1 MTAPT
6 SRDLGENDRPGP
18 VSLRLVAAIIDYTLQ
33 MVVVVGLVT
42 LADAADLR
50 DLGNGL
56 GLAVLVLYPVVSVGR
71 FDRTL
76 GKRACNL
83 VVRSASGGRP
93 GWGRSIVRFIV
104 GAAPLAASIALGR
117 SLGADQRVLSDVLQ
131 VVIAGIVY
139 APIVFDPQRRGLHD
153 VAAGT
158 RVICTAPPV
167 ASVAAE
173 LAARIRATDPPGVD
187 GR

>member
-1 MTAPT
+1 MTTT
-6 SRDLGENDRPGP
+6 SSPDPGENDRPGP

-33 MVVVVGLVT
+33 MVVVVGLVA

-83 VVRSASGGRP
+83 VVRSTAGGRP
-93 GWGRSIVRFIV
+93 GVVRSIIRFAV

-117 SLGADQRVLSDVLQ
+117 SLGDDHRALSDVLQ
-131 VVIAGIVY
+131 VMIAGVVY
-139 APIVFDPQRRGLHD
+139 APILLDPQRRGLHD
-153 VAAGT
+153 AAAGT
-158 RVICTAPPV
+158 RVVCTAPPV
-167 ASVAAE
+167 AGIAAE
-173 LAARIRATDPPGVD
+173 LAARIRASDQPGVD
-187 GR
+187 ER